1 MNKQS
6 LFFTFIVAIVT
17 LLIALNLISILAK
30 KKNINT
36 TNLRLNTSLSLWYLS
51 ILLPFFLLLK
61 VSLEMIE
68 NSIEVLIYSA
78 TSENTFLAVME
89 KILVYVGLSFVFSVI
104 VYLITE
110 KLITFSFGKRQ
121 DSIEIEN
128 NNYSYFIFKLSLA
141 TLLVY
146 SLLSVYEHF
155 LRWFLPVVETPFYH

>member
-6 LFFTFIVAIVT
+6 LFFTFLVAIVT

-30 KKNINT
+30 KRNINT
-36 TNLRLNTSLSLWYLS
+36 TNLSLNTSSVLWYLS
-51 ILLPFFLLLK
+51 ILLPFFLILK

-68 NSIEVLIYSA
+68 NSIEVLIYSV
-78 TSENTFLAVME
+78 TTENTFLAVME
-89 KILVYVGLSFVFSVI
+89 KILIYIGLSFVFSAI
-104 VYLITE
+104 VFLITE
-110 KLITFSFGKRQ
+110 KLITSSFGKRQ
-121 DSIEIEN
+121 DSIEMEN
-128 NNYSYFIFKLSLA
+128 NNYSYFIFKLSLS

>member
-6 LFFTFIVAIVT
+6 LFFTFLVAIIT
-17 LLIALNLISILAK
+17 ILIAMNLISILAK
-30 KKNINT
+30 KRNINIS
-36 TNLRLNTSLSLWYLS
+36 NNSLNTSSILWYLS
-51 ILLPFFLLLK
+51 ILLPFFMLLK

-78 TSENTFLAVME
+78 TTENTFLAVME
-89 KILVYVGLSFVFSVI
+89 KILIYVGLAFVFSAI
-104 VYLITE
+104 VFLITE
-110 KLITFSFGKRQ
+110 KLITFTFGKRQ
-121 DSIEIEN
+121 DSIEMEN
-128 NNYSYFIFKLSLA
+128 NNYSYFIFKLSLS

>member
-6 LFFTFIVAIVT
+6 LFFTFLVAIIT
-17 LLIALNLISILAK
+17 ILIAMNLISILARK
-30 KKNINT
+30 RNINIS
-36 TNLRLNTSLSLWYLS
+36 NNSLNTSSILWYLS

-78 TSENTFLAVME
+78 TVENTFLAVME
-89 KILVYVGLSFVFSVI
+89 KILIYTGLSFVFIAI
-104 VYLITE
+104 VFLLIE
-110 KLITFSFGKRQ
+110 KLLFFSFGKRQ
-121 DSIEIEN
+121 DSIEIN
-128 NNYSYFIFKLSLA
+128 NNSFSYFILKLSLS

-146 SLLSVYEHF
+146 SLLSVYDHF

>member
-6 LFFTFIVAIVT
+6 LFFTFLVAIVT
-17 LLIALNLISILAK
+17 LPIALNLISILAK
-30 KKNINT
+30 KRNINT
-36 TNLRLNTSLSLWYLS
+36 TNLSLNTSLSLWYLS
-51 ILLPFFLLLK
+51 ILLPFFLMLK

-89 KILVYVGLSFVFSVI
+89 KILVYVGLSFVFSAI
-104 VYLITE
+104 VFLITE

-121 DSIEIEN
+121 DSIEMEN